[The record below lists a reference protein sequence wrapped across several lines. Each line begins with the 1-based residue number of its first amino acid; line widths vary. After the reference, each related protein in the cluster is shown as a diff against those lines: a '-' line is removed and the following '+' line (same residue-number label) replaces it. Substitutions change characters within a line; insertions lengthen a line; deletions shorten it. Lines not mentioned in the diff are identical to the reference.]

1 MQEIRVIFSKTGTAR
16 YISHLDINRAMS
28 RALCRAKIPLWFT
41 EGFNPHPYMS
51 FSLPL
56 PLGIESECE
65 TMDIR
70 IENEMPLCEIK
81 EKLNAVLPVGLEVR
95 DVISSFDSSDKIAYA
110 DYIFYFEFSDNAL
123 ACEKIKDVLAL
134 NEIIAEKSGKKG
146 KRKIIKEVNVK
157 DYIKSFE
164 VSETENGVI
173 IKARLCAGVS
183 KNLNPVLF
191 CETILKYAFLDY
203 EKKSIKRICLLKSDC
218 SVYK

>member
-1 MQEIRVIFSKTGTAR
+1 MQEIRVVFSKTGTAR

-70 IENEMPLCEIK
+70 IENDMPLCEIK
-81 EKLNAVLPVGLEVR
+81 EKLNETLPVGLAVR

-110 DYIFYFEFSDNAL
+110 DYIFNFEFSDNAA
-123 ACEKIKDVLAL
+123 ACKKIEDILAL
-134 NEIIAEKSGKKG
+134 DEILSEKSGKKG
-146 KRKIIKEVNVK
+146 KRKIIKEVNIK
-157 DYIKSFE
+157 EYIKSFE
-164 VSETENGVI
+164 VSETENGVL

-191 CETILKYAFLDY
+191 CETVLKYASLEY
-203 EKKSIKRICLLKSDC
+203 EKKSIKRICLLKSDF
-218 SVYK
+218 SIYK